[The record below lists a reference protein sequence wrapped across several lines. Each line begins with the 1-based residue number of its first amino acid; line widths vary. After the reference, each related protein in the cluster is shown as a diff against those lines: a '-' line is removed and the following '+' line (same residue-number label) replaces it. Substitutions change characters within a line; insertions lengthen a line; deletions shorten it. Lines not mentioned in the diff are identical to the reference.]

1 MSRKANDKSQEMG
14 QERKRI
20 VITGIGVLSPIGLS
34 KESFWDS
41 LVQGKGGAAP
51 ITYFDTE
58 GFVTTFAC
66 ELKGFSAENYIDRK
80 SADRMDPFCQYAVI
94 AADQALKDSGLDLQ
108 SIDPLRIGVVHG
120 SGIGG
125 VTVYDQQF
133 RTLIERGPRRISPFF
148 IPMLIPDI
156 AAGQIS
162 MRHGL
167 MGPNYATA
175 SACAT
180 SLHAIIDSYL
190 LIQSG
195 MADYMICGGS
205 EAPIT
210 PMCIAGFNAARAL
223 STANDHPETAS
234 RPYDKDRDG
243 FVMGEGAGSLV
254 LETLESAKARGA
266 KIYAEVAGIG
276 ATADAHHLTAPHPEG
291 LGASHAMKTALSIA
305 GIAPEKIDYINT
317 HGTSTPLGD
326 IAEVTAIKKVFGDH
340 AYKLNIS
347 ATKSMTGHLLGA
359 AGVVESIAC
368 LLAMQNQ
375 TVPPTI
381 NIENLDPEIDV
392 DVTPNVAKQRTI
404 DYALNNGFGF
414 GGHNASL
421 IFRNGSSL

>member
-1 MSRKANDKSQEMG
+1 MG

-20 VITGIGVLSPIGLS
+20 VVTGIGVLSPVGLTRDD
-34 KESFWDS
+34 FWDS
-41 LVQGKGGAAP
+41 LVQGKSGAAP
-51 ITYFDTE
+51 ITYFDTAD
-58 GFVTTFAC
+58 FATTFAC

-80 SADRMDPFCQYAVI
+80 SADRMDPYCQYAVI

-108 SIDPLRIGVVHG
+108 SIDPIRIGVVHG

-125 VTVYDQQF
+125 MTTYDQQF
-133 RTLIERGPRRISPFF
+133 RVYLERGPRRISPFF

-180 SLHAIIDSYL
+180 SLHAVIDAYM

-195 MADYMICGGS
+195 LADYMVCGGS

-210 PMCIAGFNAARAL
+210 PMSVGGFNSARAL
-223 STANDHPETAS
+223 STANDRPQQAS
-234 RPYDKDRDG
+234 RPYDRDRDG
-243 FVMGEGAGSLV
+243 FVMGEGGGSLV

-266 KIYAEVAGIG
+266 KIYGEIAGVG
-276 ATADAHHLTAPHPEG
+276 ATADAYHLTAPHPEG
-291 LGASHAMKTALSIA
+291 IGALNAMKTALSIA
-305 GIAPEKIDYINT
+305 GITPDKIDYVNT

-326 IAEVTAIKKVFGDH
+326 VAEINAIKKVFGDH
-340 AYKLNIS
+340 AYKLSIS

-368 LLAMQNQ
+368 LLALQHQ

-381 NIENLDPEIDV
+381 NCDNLDPLVDV
-392 DVTPNVAKQRTI
+392 DVTPNVPKKRTI
-404 DYALNNGFGF
+404 EYALNNGFGF

>member
-1 MSRKANDKSQEMG
+1 MG

-20 VITGIGVLSPIGLS
+20 VITGIGVLSPIGLNQHD
-34 KESFWDS
+34 FWDA
-41 LVQGKGGAAP
+41 LYNGKSGAAP
-51 ITYFDTE
+51 ITYFDTTN
-58 GFVTTFAC
+58 FATTFAC
-66 ELKGFSAENYIDRK
+66 ELKGFSADNFIDRK
-80 SADRMDPFCQYAVI
+80 SADRMDPYCRYAVI

-108 SIDPLRIGVVHG
+108 SIDPIRIGVVHG

-125 VTVYDQQF
+125 MITFDNQF
-133 RTLIERGPRRISPFF
+133 RIYLERGVRRISPFF

-180 SLHAIIDSYL
+180 SLHAIIDAYMI
-190 LIQSG
+190 IQTG
-195 MADYMICGGS
+195 MADYMVCGGS

-210 PMCIAGFNAARAL
+210 PMSIGGFNAARAL
-223 STANDHPETAS
+223 STANDCPAKAS
-234 RPYDKDRDG
+234 RPYDRDRDG
-243 FVMGEGAGSLV
+243 FVMGEGGGSLI
-254 LETLESAKARGA
+254 LETLDSAKARGA
-266 KIYAEVAGIG
+266 KIYAELVGVG
-276 ATADAHHLTAPHPEG
+276 ATADAYHLTAPHPEG
-291 LGASHAMKTALSIA
+291 LGALNAMKTALSIA
-305 GIAPEKIDYINT
+305 AIEPEKIDYINT

-326 IAEVTAIKKVFGDH
+326 IAEINAIKKVFAEH
-340 AYKLNIS
+340 AYKLSIS

-368 LLAMQNQ
+368 LLAMQHQ

-381 NIENLDPEIDV
+381 NCNNIDPQIDI
-392 DVTPNVAKQRTI
+392 DVTPNEPKKRYI
-404 DYALNNGFGF
+404 EYALNNGFGF

-421 IFRNGSSL
+421 IFRNGASL